1 MCWVTSW
8 FNDGVQVHQA
18 GSGSAPVYTC
28 RDLLACVLFWVVFW
42 PVAIGCEE
50 EGVSCRGVARLCVA
64 LLTSNGT
71 PGVFD
76 LGGSGPALS
85 VPPRAK
91 ATGVQTNLR
100 ARLALSRQDLG
111 VSTWIKQ

>member
-1 MCWVTSW
+1 MCWVISW

-28 RDLLACVLFWVVFW
+28 RDLLACVLSWWFSGL
-42 PVAIGCEE
+42 VAIGCEE
-50 EGVSCRGVARLCVA
+50 GGGSCRGVARLCVA

-85 VPPRAK
+85 DTP
-91 ATGVQTNLR
+91 
-100 ARLALSRQDLG
+100 
-111 VSTWIKQ
+111 